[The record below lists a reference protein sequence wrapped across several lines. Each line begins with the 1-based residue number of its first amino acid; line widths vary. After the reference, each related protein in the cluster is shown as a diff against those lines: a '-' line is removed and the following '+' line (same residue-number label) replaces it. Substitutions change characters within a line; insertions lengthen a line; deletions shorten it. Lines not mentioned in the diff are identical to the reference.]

1 MLVKTYA
8 GAVFGI
14 EAVTVTIEVD
24 VTRGVRYMLVGLPDA
39 AVKESQQRIES
50 AFRAVGL
57 KWPGRQVVVNM
68 APAGI
73 RKEGSSYDLP
83 LAVGILTASGLADG
97 SRIEGMMI
105 TGELSLDGTVKPVRG
120 VLPMALQARAGGF
133 AAMMVPAENA
143 AEAAVVDG
151 ISVYGVRR
159 LDEVLGFMRGENGM
173 APLIVDMKALFS
185 NEGNR
190 YDADFSDVK
199 GQESVKRA
207 LEVAAAGSHNLVMVG
222 PPGSGKTMLARR
234 LPGIIPPL
242 TLEEALETTKIH
254 SVAGK
259 IDDHVS
265 LMTRRPFRSPHHTI
279 SDIAMVGGG
288 NVPQPGEISLAH
300 NGVLFLDELPEFRRS
315 VLEVLRQPLE
325 DRVITISRARFTVD
339 YPASVML
346 IASMN
351 PCPCGFHNHP
361 EKECTCAGGMR
372 QKYLNR
378 ISGPLLD
385 RIDMHVEVVPV
396 SYGKLATT
404 SSAEGSAV
412 IRERVVQART
422 IQSERF
428 AADSGIY
435 CNAQMSSSMIR
446 RYCHLDETGSRLLRA
461 AMDIRGL
468 SARAYDR
475 ILKMART
482 IADLD
487 ASDEIHP
494 DHLSEAINYRSL
506 DREGWAG

>member
-173 APLIVDMKALFS
+173 VPCPVVVDYSSRRQSRVNRHWIGAELNMKGMPAS
-185 NEGNR
+185 R
-190 YDADFSDVK
+190 SA
-199 GQESVKRA
+199 
-207 LEVAAAGSHNLVMVG
+207 
-222 PPGSGKTMLARR
+222 T
-234 LPGIIPPL
+234 
-242 TLEEALETTKIH
+242 
-254 SVAGK
+254 
-259 IDDHVS
+259 
-265 LMTRRPFRSPHHTI
+265 TRRR
-279 SDIAMVGGG
+279 
-288 NVPQPGEISLAH
+288 
-300 NGVLFLDELPEFRRS
+300 GV
-315 VLEVLRQPLE
+315 
-325 DRVITISRARFTVD
+325 
-339 YPASVML
+339 
-346 IASMN
+346 
-351 PCPCGFHNHP
+351 
-361 EKECTCAGGMR
+361 
-372 QKYLNR
+372 
-378 ISGPLLD
+378 
-385 RIDMHVEVVPV
+385 
-396 SYGKLATT
+396 
-404 SSAEGSAV
+404 
-412 IRERVVQART
+412 
-422 IQSERF
+422 
-428 AADSGIY
+428 
-435 CNAQMSSSMIR
+435 
-446 RYCHLDETGSRLLRA
+446 
-461 AMDIRGL
+461 
-468 SARAYDR
+468 
-475 ILKMART
+475 
-482 IADLD
+482 
-487 ASDEIHP
+487 
-494 DHLSEAINYRSL
+494 
-506 DREGWAG
+506 